1 MICRLFYRELFMNKS
16 VLPISLDSVS
26 FDSAS
31 VSKSARKAR
40 VDSGDIS
47 NTNNFAERLSQ
58 SQQEIAKQ
66 SRVKSRPTD
75 NCRSQSKSKDKN
87 IADEKV
93 KDPAANQQRVSNKTH
108 LHREVANDKKT
119 AQQELKDKN
128 ADGLPEG
135 TSQSVSQTSE
145 DPALSQESLTTQ
157 QEYEEN
163 YSDTALVPPVSSES
177 VSVSDFVNETK
188 LHQNLESAILGEDK
202 NSDVDLLADE
212 PLNIDSSSD
221 SALTETDGEL
231 LMKGVDA
238 KTFTENYLNGIDAGS
253 DQEIQAVQSAS
264 LEVSSA
270 SDPLQEAGFDSADG
284 LLNASLLSYTKPQ
297 EVLSSSFS
305 NFTSISSSDET
316 VTNGKDLPLE
326 WVSSSSEENSGIDL
340 GVLIESSGEIKADEK
355 SVKNDLFRSLLS
367 QAQNDKAL
375 EFEKPAAL
383 STSANVTSANITS
396 VSTAA
401 TASPHRLFVPQTQ
414 LGMNVA
420 HPHWGNAVGEKILWM
435 ANQQLSSADIR
446 LDPPELGS
454 LQVRVTVQQDQ
465 ANISFITP
473 HPQVRELLDQ
483 QVNRLREMFAEQGLQ
498 LGQVDIADR
507 HQQESRQSQDESQA
521 KGRFVSDE
529 SEDAQVMSVSS
540 LYLVDQFV

>member
-1 MICRLFYRELFMNKS
+1 
-16 VLPISLDSVS
+16 
-26 FDSAS
+26 
-31 VSKSARKAR
+31 
-40 VDSGDIS
+40 
-47 NTNNFAERLSQ
+47 
-58 SQQEIAKQ
+58 
-66 SRVKSRPTD
+66 
-75 NCRSQSKSKDKN
+75 
-87 IADEKV
+87 
-93 KDPAANQQRVSNKTH
+93 
-108 LHREVANDKKT
+108 
-119 AQQELKDKN
+119 
-128 ADGLPEG
+128 
-135 TSQSVSQTSE
+135 
-145 DPALSQESLTTQ
+145 
-157 QEYEEN
+157 
-163 YSDTALVPPVSSES
+163 
-177 VSVSDFVNETK
+177 
-188 LHQNLESAILGEDK
+188 
-202 NSDVDLLADE
+202 
-212 PLNIDSSSD
+212 
-221 SALTETDGEL
+221 LTETDGEL

-238 KTFTENYLNGIDAGS
+238 KTLTENYLNGIDAGS
-253 DQEIQAVQSAS
+253 DQEIQAVRSAS